1 MLTKVAII
9 VPTMAQPVTSGL
21 ENNLWLHVP
30 HDCQQDQSVYQ
41 KRHQSIPKFFSLRL
55 IYYIYSVSLAC
66 VPKSQKRAS
75 DPITDGCEPPC
86 GCWELNLGPLEEQS
100 VFLTTEP
107 SLQSLL
113 CTFSTLYN
121 PGSAIEKL
129 PNYSH

>member
-86 GCWELNLGPLEEQS
+86 GCWELNLGHLEEQS
-100 VFLTTEP
+100 VLTAEP
-107 SLQSLL
+107 SPLALSMY
-113 CTFSTLYN
+113 F
-121 PGSAIEKL
+121 
-129 PNYSH
+129 